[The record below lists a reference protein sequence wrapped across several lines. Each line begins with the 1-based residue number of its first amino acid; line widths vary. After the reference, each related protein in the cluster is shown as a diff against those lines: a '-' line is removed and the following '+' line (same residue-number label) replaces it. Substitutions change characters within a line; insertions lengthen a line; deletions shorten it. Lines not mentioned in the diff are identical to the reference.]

1 MQQGGEAGLDGRT
14 GRRVHPH
21 EVRRQCDPALCPD
34 TTSLVRVPLGL
45 APSLGASRFLRRR
58 HRYYGPVR
66 LPTSARRAASAL
78 PRHHPPPETNPADPV
93 GPLRFQRQPSRHDAV
108 HDPGGAS
115 PSRIATV
122 HMLPSSDGKDSASAI
137 FHISGLTT
145 VPYLAP
151 VYASDPASPRRPQDS
166 VPACPLRL

>member
-1 MQQGGEAGLDGRT
+1 MQQGSEPGMDGPT
-14 GRRVHPH
+14 GRLVHPR
-21 EVRRQCDPALCPD
+21 EVGRRGYPALCPD
-34 TTSLVRVPLGL
+34 LAPLARVPLRL
-45 APSLGASRFLRRR
+45 APSLSTSRFLRWR

-66 LPTSARRAASAL
+66 LPTSARRMASAL
-78 PRHHPPPETNPADPV
+78 PRQRPPPETNPADPV

-115 PSRIATV
+115 PSRIATA
-122 HMLPSSDGKDSASAI
+122 HMLPSCDGKNSASAI

-145 VPYLAP
+145 APYLAP
-151 VYASDPASPRRPQDS
+151 VYASDPALPRRPQDS